1 MPSPRRTRAPRGAEM
16 PRALVTGAAGFIG
29 SHLAERLLA
38 EGWTVR
44 GVDNFDPYYERAYKE
59 RNLTG
64 LRDRPGFDVQVAD
77 LGSAPL
83 ATLLDGV
90 DCVFHL
96 AARPGVRAS
105 WGEAFADYARI
116 NVLATQRL
124 LEAVRIH
131 PVRRLVYA
139 SSSSVY
145 GEADEATDDPTP
157 EDAPCRP
164 ISPYGVSKLAAE
176 ALVRAYHAAC
186 GVPTVALRYFTVYG
200 PRQRPD
206 MAFHRF
212 LRAWLTGG
220 TVTVLGDGRQVRDFT
235 FVEDAIAATVA
246 AARDG
251 RDGEVYNIG
260 GGSPASLTQ
269 VFDILRE
276 RLGPPVRMEYGPVFP
291 GDPRATRADTR
302 RAQAELGYRPATDLG
317 DGLARMAD
325 WMRALLA
332 EVPTAGVRDGRG

>member
-1 MPSPRRTRAPRGAEM
+1 MRL
-16 PRALVTGAAGFIG
+16 ALVTGVAGFIG

-38 EGWTVR
+38 EGWAVR
-44 GVDNFDPYYERAYKE
+44 GIENFDPYYERAFKE
-59 RNLTG
+59 RNLAG
-64 LRDRPGFDVQVAD
+64 LRDRPGFELVTAD
-77 LGSAPL
+77 LGTAPL
-83 ATLLDGV
+83 EALVEGV

-124 LEAVRIH
+124 LEAVRAR

-145 GEADEATDDPTP
+145 GEAPAEDRATP

-176 ALVRAYHAAC
+176 AMVRAYHASG
-186 GVPTVALRYFTVYG
+186 GVPAVALRYFTVYG

-235 FVEDAIAATVA
+235 YVDDAVAATVA

-260 GGSPASLTQ
+260 GGCPATLTQ
-269 VFDILRE
+269 VFEILRA
-276 RLGPPVRMEYGPVFP
+276 RLGPPARLEQRPVFP

-302 RAQAELGYRPATDLG
+302 RAQAELGFRPATDL
-317 DGLARMAD
+317 DEGLARMTA
-325 WMRALLA
+325 WMRAHLA
-332 EVPTAGVRDGRG
+332 ETPTAGVRDGRG

>member
-1 MPSPRRTRAPRGAEM
+1 M
-16 PRALVTGAAGFIG
+16 TGAAGFIG
-29 SHLAERLLA
+29 SHLAERLLD
-38 EGWTVR
+38 EGWAVR
-44 GVDNFDPYYERAYKE
+44 GVDNFDPYYERACKE
-59 RNLTG
+59 RNLVG
-64 LRDRPGFDVQVAD
+64 LRDRPGFELQAAD
-77 LGSAPL
+77 LGTAPL
-83 ATLLDGV
+83 ERLLDGV

-124 LEAVRIH
+124 LEAVRAR

-145 GEADEATDDPTP
+145 GEASAATDRPTS

-176 ALVRAYHAAC
+176 AMVRAYHAAC

-212 LRAWLTGG
+212 LRAWMTGAP
-220 TVTVLGDGRQVRDFT
+220 VIVLGDGRQVRDFT
-235 FVEDAIAATVA
+235 FVGDAVAATVA
-246 AARDG
+246 AAQDG
-251 RDGEVYNIG
+251 REGEVYNIG
-260 GGSPASLTQ
+260 GGCPASLTE
-269 VFDILRE
+269 VFEILRE
-276 RLGPPVRMEYGPVFP
+276 RLGPPARVEQRPVVP

-332 EVPTAGVRDGRG
+332 EAPATGVKDGRG